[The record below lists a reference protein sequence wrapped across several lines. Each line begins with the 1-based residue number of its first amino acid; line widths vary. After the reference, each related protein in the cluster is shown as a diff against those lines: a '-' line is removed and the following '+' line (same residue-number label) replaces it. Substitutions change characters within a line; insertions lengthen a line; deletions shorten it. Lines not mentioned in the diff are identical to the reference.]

1 MRQKAGSS
9 MRKTRFTDE
18 QIATVL
24 AEARAGMSTQEI
36 CRKHSISAHTFYAWR
51 KKFGSLE
58 RTEVR
63 RLKDLEQMV
72 TRLER
77 IVARQ
82 AVELQAAQE
91 VIRGKW

>member
-1 MRQKAGSS
+1 
-9 MRKTRFTDE
+9 MRKLFTDE
-18 QIATVL
+18 QIAGVL
-24 AEARAGMSTQEI
+24 SEARAGISTQEI
-36 CRKHSISAHTFYAWR
+36 CRKHGISGHTFYAWR
-51 KKFGSLE
+51 KRLAGMQG
-58 RTEVR
+58 TEVR

-72 TRLER
+72 GRLER